1 MPYFYGKIVAHATIL
16 CREGIKLD
24 SLMKYIN
31 RVYRCAGRYRSE
43 RLPKTELGAHQ
54 HIYIFQICRRPGISQ
69 EQLAKRI
76 CVNKSNVTRQLG
88 LLEKQG
94 YVLRRPDGEDRRVLR
109 VYPTRRAEELYPNV
123 LRIMQEW
130 NALLFAELSDGEKE
144 QFVHLLARVTDR
156 AIEAVEGAPEAEP
169 DRKENPALI
178 KEKNAPGNVLESE
191 NGSEKENPAVEE
203 GEEKE

>member
-1 MPYFYGKIVAHATIL
+1 M
-16 CREGIKLD
+16 D